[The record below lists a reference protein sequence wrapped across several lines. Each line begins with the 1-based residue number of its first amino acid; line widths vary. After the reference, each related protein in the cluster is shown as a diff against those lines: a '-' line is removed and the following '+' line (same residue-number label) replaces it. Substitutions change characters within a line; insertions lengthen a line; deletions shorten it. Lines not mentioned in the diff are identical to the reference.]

1 MDEEMQ
7 VTGHH
12 RKALVRALGPRSD
25 GGRDQRR
32 GRPRQY
38 GHETAAVL
46 KAAREASDRV
56 CGKSL
61 QPFLGELTEA
71 LERHGE
77 MTLAEGLRECLQ
89 EMNASTIDRLLK
101 PYRRLGLRRPFST
114 TKPGSLLKA
123 AIPIRTFTEW
133 NENRPGFLEI
143 DLVAHCGDSTEGFYL
158 NTLSAVDVATG
169 GWNTV
174 GSLGRARKGWAAP
187 YTT

>member
-1 MDEEMQ
+1 M
-7 VTGHH
+7 
-12 RKALVRALGPRSD
+12 
-25 GGRDQRR
+25 
-32 GRPRQY
+32 
-38 GHETAAVL
+38 
-46 KAAREASDRV
+46 